1 MSNEYNHFTL
11 QYKKIKL
18 NFNAGNII
26 VSNNDCEQSVES
38 TENTPTPWYQW
49 SWGTLVL
56 LVLGLPIIGLFCLG
70 ILTLLG
76 FNVSKLP
83 AFASYDFFMMDF
95 SVKLLSLPFLY
106 LIYLF
111 LNRK

>member
-1 MSNEYNHFTL
+1 
-11 QYKKIKL
+11 
-18 NFNAGNII
+18 
-26 VSNNDCEQSVES
+26 VES
-38 TENTPTPWYQW
+38 TENTQTPWYQW

-95 SVKLLSLPFLY
+95 SLKLISLPFLY

>member
-1 MSNEYNHFTL
+1 
-11 QYKKIKL
+11 
-18 NFNAGNII
+18 
-26 VSNNDCEQSVES
+26 
-38 TENTPTPWYQW
+38 
-49 SWGTLVL
+49 
-56 LVLGLPIIGLFCLG
+56 
-70 ILTLLG
+70 LG

-95 SVKLLSLPFLY
+95 SLKLLSLPFLY